1 MCRQQS
7 ERSPVSGPQTII
19 KENTTMLIKMKESKG
34 FTLVELMIVVAI
46 IGILAAVAV
55 PFYQR
60 YVQKSRLTT
69 RVFPGVHSIETN
81 IAARYALNPSGLPT
95 GNLTDYS
102 RDADTVCLTN
112 ASWTSTTGVLQ
123 FDLRSDGATC
133 PYEKLIS
140 ALSTPHF
147 IATAQ
152 TVNGK
157 ITHWQLSGS
166 LTEELGLN

>member
-1 MCRQQS
+1 
-7 ERSPVSGPQTII
+7 
-19 KENTTMLIKMKESKG
+19 MLIKMKESKG

-81 IAARYALNPSGLPT
+81 IAARYALNPSGLPGGT
-95 GNLTDYS
+95 LADYS
-102 RDADTVCLTN
+102 RDADTVCLQN
-112 ASWTSTTGVLQ
+112 DNWDPATGQLE
-123 FDLRSDGATC
+123 FDLRPDGATC
-133 PYEKLIS
+133 PYEKLVAGLPS
-140 ALSTPHF
+140 GVRHF
-147 IATAQ
+147 IAVAQ
-152 TVNGK
+152 TANGK
-157 ITHWQLSGS
+157 ITHWELSGS